1 MDYNNYDPSPNGSVI
16 VDVDVDVDN
25 YESSPNGR
33 VEDKGNEE
41 EKAKDTNDAQRSK
54 KKAE

>member
-1 MDYNNYDPSPNGSVI
+1 MVSSERR
-16 VDVDVDVDN
+16 VDVDVDVDVDVVN
-25 YESSPNGR
+25 YEPSPNGR